1 MPLHLST
8 PLLESRAFSTPQRTL
23 WLKMEALQPS
33 GSFKMR
39 GIGHA
44 CEVHARRGA
53 KRLMSSS
60 GGNAGLAVACAG
72 RQLGLPVTV
81 VVPES
86 TLERAKT
93 LIRREGAEVRVHGR
107 SWMEANEHLQS
118 LLSEGDA
125 FIHPFDDPLVWDGHA
140 TMIDEVAAAG
150 LQPDA
155 VVVAVGGGGLLSG
168 VIQGLHAHGWR
179 GVPVVA
185 VETEGADSLAQA
197 VAAGRPVEL
206 PAITSIATTLGARRV
221 CDRAFACT
229 REHPVTSVVVSDRQ
243 AVQACMDF
251 AREQRLIVEPAC
263 GAALAVAL
271 QADAP
276 ALKGAR
282 TVLAIVCGG
291 AGATYEQLLDWQHQ
305 LSSP

>member
-1 MPLHLST
+1 MPLHVAT
-8 PLLESRAFSTPQRTL
+8 PLIESTAFSTPRQRL

-44 CEVHARRGA
+44 CEAHAGRGA

-72 RQLGLPVTV
+72 RRLGLPVTV

-86 TLERAKT
+86 TGERAKT
-93 LIRREGAEVRVHGR
+93 LIRREGAEVQVHGR

-118 LLSEGDA
+118 LLQPGDA
-125 FIHPFDDPLVWDGHA
+125 FIHPFDDPLVWEGHA
-140 TMIDEVAAAG
+140 TMVDEVAAAG
-150 LQPDA
+150 LKPDA
-155 VVVAVGGGGLLSG
+155 VVLSVGGGGLMSG
-168 VIQGLHAHGWR
+168 VIQGLRRQGWR
-179 GVPVVA
+179 EVPVLA
-185 VETEGADSLAQA
+185 VETEGADSLSQA

-221 CDRAFACT
+221 CERAFAWT
-229 REHPVTSVVVSDRQ
+229 QEHPVSSVVVSDRQ
-243 AVQACMDF
+243 AVQACLDF
-251 AREQRLIVEPAC
+251 AREQRVIVEPAC

-276 ALKGAR
+276 ALRDAHE
-282 TVLAIVCGG
+282 VLVIVCGG
-291 AGATYEQLLDWQHQ
+291 AGATYEQLLDWQHT
-305 LSSP
+305 LAAP

>member
-1 MPLHLST
+1 MPLHVAT
-8 PLLESRAFSTPQRTL
+8 PLLESTAFSTPQRRL

-44 CEVHARRGA
+44 CEAHALQGA

-72 RQLGLPVTV
+72 RRLGLPVTV

-86 TLERAKT
+86 TGERAKT
-93 LIRREGAEVRVHGR
+93 LIRREGAEVVVHGR
-107 SWMEANEHLQS
+107 SWMEANQHLQS
-118 LLSEGDA
+118 LLQAGDA

-150 LQPDA
+150 LEPDA
-155 VVVAVGGGGLLSG
+155 VVLSVGGGGLMSG
-168 VIQGLHAHGWR
+168 VIQGLHVHGMVD
-179 GVPVVA
+179 VPVVA

-206 PAITSIATTLGARRV
+206 PAITSLATTLGARRV
-221 CDRAFACT
+221 CERAFAWT
-229 REHPVTSVVVSDRQ
+229 QEHPVTPVVVSDRQ
-243 AVQACMDF
+243 AVQACLEF
-251 AREQRLIVEPAC
+251 AREQRVVVEPAC

-276 ALKGAR
+276 ALREAR
-282 TVLAIVCGG
+282 DVLVIVCGG
-291 AGATYEQLLDWQHQ
+291 AGATYEQLLDWQRV
-305 LSSP
+305 LATP